1 MAGKSRRRRLNTFQS
16 KVCFSI
22 IKIITEKINRSK
34 GDKGRFFVT
43 CYSCT
48 RPLEG
53 RNQKSSACPAP
64 HNLYTPPRGAESLL
78 RNAFPTI
85 HKINKV
91 KTGGQIQKDRPPF
104 VCSFPMFLPDIP
116 FRSPEAR
123 HGVFPVHL
131 CYDKGVKTIKNKY
144 LTRAMSRKVHRMR
157 LRKEHFPCPIC

>member
-1 MAGKSRRRRLNTFQS
+1 M
-16 KVCFSI
+16 

-64 HNLYTPPRGAESLL
+64 HNLYTPSRGAESLL

-104 VCSFPMFLPDIP
+104 VSEVLKHAM
-116 FRSPEAR
+116 
-123 HGVFPVHL
+123 VFFQSTYAMIKASRL
-131 CYDKGVKTIKNKY
+131 LKTN
-144 LTRAMSRKVHRMR
+144 T
-157 LRKEHFPCPIC
+157 